1 MRIAGPFIPTEPAQ
15 GKSDDGYDG
24 SCTNQK
30 RHELRLT
37 SLTMPEVD
45 VCIQI
50 VKVDLI
56 SGSGKRCPNKSWT
69 NVGPADE
76 PSALSRV
83 LVRTLSCLF
92 GEKSPIANPP
102 IDPPPLSHNR

>member
-1 MRIAGPFIPTEPAQ
+1 MRIAGPFIPTEPTQ

-37 SLTMPEVD
+37 SLTMPVVD
-45 VCIQI
+45 ICIQI

-76 PSALSRV
+76 PSDV
-83 LVRTLSCLF
+83 VVPF
-92 GEKSPIANPP
+92 W
-102 IDPPPLSHNR
+102 